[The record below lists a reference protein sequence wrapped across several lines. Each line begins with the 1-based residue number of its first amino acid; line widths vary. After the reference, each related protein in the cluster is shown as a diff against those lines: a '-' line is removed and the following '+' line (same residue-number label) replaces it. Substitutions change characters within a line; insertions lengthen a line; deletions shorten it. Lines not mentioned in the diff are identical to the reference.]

1 MASRV
6 RYLSTGIMDTAF
18 ESQVLPVLVAA
29 HQSQFDLIH
38 ISFDPFRREITERYR
53 EKWKKLDSMG
63 IKTLYFKQ
71 MPPFAPSFLAIDVKR
86 ILSAFRV
93 WREEN
98 KRVVIHARGH
108 LNAYRGLI
116 LKKRFPEQI
125 RLIADL
131 RGAVSDEVCQGP
143 APFTKYLFSQYL
155 RKFYQRIEHQVV
167 HQADA
172 ILCVSNVFKEYL
184 QTTYGVQQITV
195 IPTFVDTSR
204 FKFSQLSREVFR
216 KKLGLSDRIV
226 FVYSGGIAP
235 WQRIENIIQL
245 FIHLRRELDN
255 LFMLF
260 LSPEPS
266 VIEHL
271 VGDQIRREDMQVIRV
286 PHHEV
291 GGYLCAADVG
301 ILLREKILTNRV
313 AAPIKFSEYMCCGLP
328 CILSEEIGDTAEV
341 IRKEKAGI
349 VLDGSREAPKSPEFQ
364 KLLVLNREEISNRM
378 SKKYASSL
386 YIPEILKLYR
396 TLAEKRPPFS
406 LDAC

>member
-1 MASRV
+1 MRV
-6 RYLSTGIMDTAF
+6 LYLSTGIMDTAF
-18 ESQVLPVLVAA
+18 DSQVLPVLLAA
-29 HQSQFDLIH
+29 HRSQLDLLH
-38 ISFDPFRREITERYR
+38 ISFDAFQRKMTERYW
-53 EKWKKLDSMG
+53 EKRRHLDGMRVQ
-63 IKTLYFKQ
+63 TRYLRQ
-71 MPPFAPSFLAIDVKR
+71 MPPFAAPFLAIDVKR
-86 ILSAFRV
+86 IRSVFYLN
-93 WREEN
+93 REE
-98 KRVVIHARGH
+98 KERVVIHGRGH
-108 LNAYRGLI
+108 LNTYRGLMI
-116 LKKRFPEQI
+116 KKRFPEQI
-125 RLIADL
+125 RVIADL
-131 RGAVSDEVCQGP
+131 RGAVIDEVSHGSGP
-143 APFTKYLFSQYL
+143 FRKYLFSGYL
-155 RKFYQRIEHQVV
+155 RKYYQRIEHEVV
-167 HQADA
+167 HYADA
-172 ILCVSNVFKEYL
+172 VLCVSNRFREYL
-184 QTTYGVQQITV
+184 QKIYGVQEIAV

-204 FKFSQLSREVFR
+204 FKFSQTTREAYR
-216 KKLGLSDRIV
+216 KKLGISERIV
-226 FVYSGGIAP
+226 LVYSGGIAP

-260 LSPEPS
+260 LSSEPS
-266 VIEHL
+266 VIERL
-271 VGDQIRREDMQVIRV
+271 VGNQIRREDMQVIRV

-349 VLDGSREAPKSPEFQ
+349 VLEGLREAPKSPEFQ

-378 SKKYASSL
+378 SKRYASSL